1 MTILTKLLTP
11 DERPA
16 RTKKASSKTYKAVA
30 DVVGTLR
37 LYQDVPLHFQKQW
50 ITAFLAAMIVVS
62 IIAGLYLNIT
72 SRTAIAGREIQ
83 FMQEEI
89 TTNQRTNADLQTKI
103 ALLLSSE
110 SLKSRAIASGYEP
123 LNTTDLD
130 YMTVPGYFPPQ
141 GIDLSAPIV
150 QSEDI
155 SISPE
160 YTESLFSW
168 LARQIEAASLPLAQ
182 GQ

>member
-1 MTILTKLLTP
+1 MTILSKLLTP
-11 DERPA
+11 DARPA
-16 RTKKASSKTYKAVA
+16 STQKASSKTYKAVA
-30 DVVGTLR
+30 DAVGTLR
-37 LYQDVPLHFQKQW
+37 LYQDVPLRFQKQW
-50 ITAFLAAMIVVS
+50 ITSFLAAMILVS

-72 SRTAIAGREIQ
+72 SRAAITGREIQ

-89 TTNQRTNADLQTKI
+89 TTNRRTNADLQTKI

-110 SLKSRAIASGYEP
+110 SLKSRAIESGYEP
-123 LNTTDLD
+123 LKTTDLD
-130 YMTVPGYFPPQ
+130 YMTVPGYFPSQ

-155 SISPE
+155 SVSSD